1 MRSALLLLLLAAAPV
16 GAQTG
21 AGEAAAYPVDPTSI
35 PRPALVAVRSAGVI
49 LVDGHLDEMDWARAD
64 STSTDFIQVQPAPGF
79 PASEPTVIRILYDD
93 RNLYIGATLY
103 ESEPEKLIVPGLEQD
118 YSTHDSDILGIALD
132 TYHDRQN
139 GFLWAINPAGAVWD
153 AQAFD
158 DSRNVNMAWEGIVD
172 VRTSVGDD
180 RWTVEMAIPF
190 TTLRYTPARGEQTWG
205 LAFSRRIRHLNEESN
220 WAPTE
225 RQYKLYKFSLA
236 GSLEGLTGLRK
247 ARNVSVK
254 PYVLASRLSAGPER
268 RVSTS
273 GDVGLDVKWGV
284 TPRLTVDVTANTDFS
299 QVEVDQEQVNL
310 TRFNLFFPEKRDFFL
325 ENDGTFGFQDVTIRN
340 YRTGSSPRSFKL
352 FHSRRIGLS
361 PDRVPLPIAAG
372 ARLTGKVGGN
382 LEVGFL
388 NMQTRSTGSA
398 SGQDFVPGENFS
410 VARMK
415 ALLGARASVGAMFV
429 NRQETASSYGGYNRS
444 YGVDGHVTL
453 FDNLVVSAYAAR
465 TEEDEPAGE
474 SRDALMVQAA
484 WRDPLWDVSILTKH
498 VGDDFNPGLGFVD
511 RTGVRRLFTTVG
523 AHPQVNSRHVIEV
536 NPFVDVDVYSSL
548 GGVME
553 SRAVTPTLS
562 VLFRDGGVL
571 QVEASDRYERLFD
584 ATSNAVGPVL
594 GERGRFL
601 RRHTPVRRCDDAV
614 PAESTLLGRR
624 GDPAQRSEAR
634 WARLHCGRLQRPC
647 PLGSGRAHV
656 PPWVRAVQRGHGR
669 AHHQC
674 ALQPH
679 PRAPLGS
686 VPRLYRATVP
696 GRFGI
701 GARGRAGPHA
711 EGDEAGGVLSRQPAS
726 LSRMW
731 ARPRP
736 DPGRKL
742 TRSTWGSS
750 PKPSAGRTSALAPR
764 ASSTTGSTPK
774 RRTA

>member
-410 VARMK
+410 VVAVSSK
-415 ALLGARASVGAMFV
+415 NGARASVGAMFV

-474 SRDALMVQAA
+474 SRDALMMQAA

-584 ATSNAVGPVL
+584 ATSIAGALVDPGVYEWQEARASYTASGSHML
-594 GERGRFL
+594 SGRFSVSGGDFYDGTRLSVGATTRFRPSPHFSVDVGIQRNDL
-601 RRHTPVRRCDDAV
+601 R
-614 PAESTLLGRR
+614 LGGRDFTADVYSAR
-624 GDPAQRSEAR
+624 VR
-634 WARLHCGRLQRPC
+634 WARDVRTFL
-647 PLGSGRAHV
+647 LGFVQYNGATDELITN
-656 PPWVRAVQRGHGR
+656 VRFNLIH
-669 AHHQC
+669 
-674 ALQPH
+674 
-679 PRAPLGS
+679 APLSDLFLVYTERRSLADSASEPAAERG
-686 VPRLYRATVP
+686 LTLKAT
-696 GRFGI
+696 
-701 GARGRAGPHA
+701 
-711 EGDEAGGVLSRQPAS
+711 
-726 LSRMW
+726 
-731 ARPRP
+731 
-736 DPGRKL
+736 KL
-742 TRSTWGSS
+742 V
-750 PKPSAGRTSALAPR
+750 AF
-764 ASSTTGSTPK
+764 
-774 RRTA
+774 